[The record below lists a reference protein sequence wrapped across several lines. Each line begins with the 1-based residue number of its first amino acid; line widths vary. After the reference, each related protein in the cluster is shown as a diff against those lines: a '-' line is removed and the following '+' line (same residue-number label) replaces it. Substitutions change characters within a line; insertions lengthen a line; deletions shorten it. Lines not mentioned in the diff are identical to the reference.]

1 MVKRAHE
8 LFDEV
13 IVVVA
18 GNAAKNAVFS
28 VAERVSLV
36 RAVVADLPGVT
47 VDVTDGLIAQ
57 YCVDRGARVLVRG
70 VRSGADVDQEL
81 AMSGMNRAISG
92 VDTVFL
98 PARPEHAHVASSLVK
113 DVARHG
119 GDVSA
124 FVPPAVAVALRE
136 RFSPTE

>member
-57 YCVDRGARVLVRG
+57 YCVDRGE
-70 VRSGADVDQEL
+70 GAC
-81 AMSGMNRAISG
+81 SWC
-92 VDTVFL
+92 
-98 PARPEHAHVASSLVK
+98 
-113 DVARHG
+113 
-119 GDVSA
+119 
-124 FVPPAVAVALRE
+124 AVGC
-136 RFSPTE
+136 